1 MIGGSS
7 AQSALL
13 SSVLSLLA
21 FAAIGYLIGRLGE
34 QVVLES
40 VKQRFDRD
48 LKAREKVA
56 NAAPRGSTTVT
67 EN

>member
-1 MIGGSS
+1 
-7 AQSALL
+7 
-13 SSVLSLLA
+13 
-21 FAAIGYLIGRLGE
+21 LGE

-40 VKQRFDRD
+40 VKQRFDRE